1 MIIDIKET
9 GDRISIMTSHNDSET
24 EKEILQAAQK
34 LVEET
39 AATFTMD
46 QLAAK
51 AGLSRATI
59 YRQIGGKKAILQR
72 LADEHG
78 LDELHQPDV
87 PSRILQAARKL
98 FGEQGLMAPTMEQ
111 IAAEADVGVATVY
124 RHFGDKTGL
133 LRRFMQAFRPRLPT
147 EPDDASGDLA
157 TDLAQLVETMI
168 RFILENQDMVRLS
181 FSNAREWR
189 DQLAGLRPFQERSLN
204 RVANFLQSQMDTG
217 QLRPIEPQQAAAA
230 LLGMILSF
238 SLIMPTYYKLPDPE
252 PQETAVFI
260 TNLFL
265 NGLKQP

>member
-1 MIIDIKET
+1 M
-9 GDRISIMTSHNDSET
+9 SSHNESEI
-24 EKEILQAAQK
+24 EQQVLQAAQT
-34 LVEET
+34 LAEET
-39 AATFTMD
+39 AASFTMD
-46 QLAAK
+46 QLAAR

-59 YRQIGGKKAILQR
+59 YRHTGGKEAILKR

-98 FGEQGLMAPTMEQ
+98 FGEQGLMTPTMEQ
-111 IAAEADVGVATVY
+111 IAAEAEVGVATVY

-133 LRRFMQAFRPRLPT
+133 LHGFMQAFHPRLPVEQEDMT
-147 EPDDASGDLA
+147 GDLA

-168 RFILENQDMVRLS
+168 EFILEHRDMVLLS

-189 DQLAGLRPFQERSLN
+189 DQLMGLRPFQERSLN

-217 QLRPIEPQQAAAA
+217 QLRPIEPQQAASA

-252 PQETAVFI
+252 PKETAVFI

-265 NGLKQP
+265 NGLKKP

>member
-1 MIIDIKET
+1 
-9 GDRISIMTSHNDSET
+9 MTSQNGSET
-24 EKEILQAAQK
+24 EREILQAAQSLAK
-34 LVEET
+34 ET
-39 AATFTMD
+39 AVSFTMD

-59 YRQIGGKKAILQR
+59 YRHIGGKEAILKR

-78 LDELHQPDV
+78 LDDLHQPDV
-87 PSRILQAARKL
+87 PSRILQAARTL

-111 IAAEADVGVATVY
+111 IAAEAEVGVASVY

-133 LRRFMQAFRPRLPT
+133 LRRFMQAYHPHLPT
-147 EPDDASGDLA
+147 EPDEISGDLA

-189 DQLAGLRPFQERSLN
+189 DQLMDLRPFQERSLN
-204 RVANFLQSQMDTG
+204 RVASFLQSQMAAG
-217 QLRPIEPQQAAAA
+217 RLRPIDSQQAATA

>member
-1 MIIDIKET
+1 MSSQNRFEI
-9 GDRISIMTSHNDSET
+9 
-24 EKEILQAAQK
+24 EKQVLQTARE

-39 AATFTMD
+39 AVSFTMD

-78 LDELHQPDV
+78 LEELPQPDV
-87 PSRILQAARKL
+87 PSRILQAARTL
-98 FGEQGLMAPTMEQ
+98 FGEHGLVAPTMEQ
-111 IAAEADVGVATVY
+111 IAAEANVGVATVY

-133 LRRFMQAFRPRLPT
+133 LRGFLQAFNPRLPV
-147 EPDDASGDLA
+147 EKDDMSGDLA

-168 RFILENQDMVRLS
+168 QFILEHQDMVRLS
-181 FSNAREWR
+181 FSNAREW
-189 DQLAGLRPFQERSLN
+189 QEHLVGLRPFQERSLN
-204 RVANFLQSQMDTG
+204 RVATFLQNQMDAG
-217 QLRPIEPQQAAAA
+217 QLRPSDSQQAAAA

-238 SLIMPTYYKLPDPE
+238 SLIMPTYYKLPDPV

>member
-1 MIIDIKET
+1 
-9 GDRISIMTSHNDSET
+9 MTSQNGSQI
-24 EKEILQAAQK
+24 EKKVLQVARTLA
-34 LVEET
+34 EET

-59 YRQIGGKKAILQR
+59 YRQLGGKKAILKR
-72 LADEHG
+72 LAEEHG
-78 LDELHQPDV
+78 LDELNQPDV
-87 PSRILQAARKL
+87 PSRILQAARTL

-111 IAAEADVGVATVY
+111 IAEEADVGVATVY

-133 LRRFMQAFRPRLPT
+133 LRSFLQTFQPNLPLQKP
-147 EPDDASGDLA
+147 EISGDLA
-157 TDLAQLVETMI
+157 KDLARLVQTMI
-168 RFILENQDMVRLS
+168 EFILEHRDMVRLS
-181 FSNAREWR
+181 FSNAHEWR
-189 DQLAGLRPFQERSLN
+189 DYMVDLRPFQERSLN
-204 RVANFLQSQMDTG
+204 RVANFLQSQMNTG
-217 QLRPIEPQQAAAA
+217 QLRSIDPQQAAVA

-260 TNLFL
+260 TNVFL

>member
-1 MIIDIKET
+1 
-9 GDRISIMTSHNDSET
+9 MTSQNDSEI
-24 EKEILQAAQK
+24 EQQVLRAARQ
-34 LVEET
+34 LAEET
-39 AATFTMD
+39 AVSFTMD

-59 YRQIGGKKAILQR
+59 YRHIGGKEAILKR

-78 LDELHQPDV
+78 LDELHPPDV

-133 LRRFMQAFRPRLPT
+133 LRRFMQAFHPRLPT
-147 EPDDASGDLA
+147 APDDVSGDLA
-157 TDLAQLVETMI
+157 TDLARLVETMI
-168 RFILENQDMVRLS
+168 RFILEHQDMVRLS

-189 DQLAGLRPFQERSLN
+189 DQLMELRPFQERSLN
-204 RVANFLQSQMDTG
+204 RVADFLQSQMDSG
-217 QLRPIEPQQAAAA
+217 QLRPIESQQAATA

-265 NGLKQP
+265 NGLKKP